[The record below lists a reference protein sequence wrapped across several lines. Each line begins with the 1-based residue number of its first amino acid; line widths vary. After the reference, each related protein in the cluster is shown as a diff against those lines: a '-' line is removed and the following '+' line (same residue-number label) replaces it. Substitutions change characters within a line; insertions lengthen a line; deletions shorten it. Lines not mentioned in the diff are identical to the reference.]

1 METIIFSTKFAC
13 PESGFT
19 IEEIEPRLFSFN
31 SPYGACEECEGIGIK
46 LNVDPKLVVP
56 DEKKTIAD
64 GLAAAEKGQQSLENA
79 KVEIDKLLLGGKD
92 EAKNIISMAE
102 KRADDIVDEANQK
115 AAQESLNK
123 IKIAEQEIE
132 QLANKVKSDLKNDL
146 SALVIEGTQSI
157 LKKEVDKKAHDQ
169 IIEDLIRRI

>member
-1 METIIFSTKFAC
+1 MNINLTLIGQAISFAIFVWFCMKYVWPPITSALEK
-13 PESGFT
+13 
-19 IEEIEPRLFSFN
+19 R
-31 SPYGACEECEGIGIK
+31 
-46 LNVDPKLVVP
+46 
-56 DEKKTIAD
+56 KKTIAD

-79 KVEIDKLLLGGKD
+79 KVEIDKLLSGGKD

>member
-1 METIIFSTKFAC
+1 MNNRYINSFIFLLLIISLVVINSNQENVITT
-13 PESGFT
+13 E
-19 IEEIEPRLFSFN
+19 EEIIVN
-31 SPYGACEECEGIGIK
+31 
-46 LNVDPKLVVP
+46 
-56 DEKKTIAD
+56 
-64 GLAAAEKGQQSLENA
+64 
-79 KVEIDKLLLGGKD
+79 KD

>member
-1 METIIFSTKFAC
+1 MNINLTLIGQAISFAIFVWFCMKYVWPPITSALEK
-13 PESGFT
+13 
-19 IEEIEPRLFSFN
+19 R
-31 SPYGACEECEGIGIK
+31 
-46 LNVDPKLVVP
+46 
-56 DEKKTIAD
+56 KKTIAD

-115 AAQESLNK
+115 AVQESLNK

>member
-1 METIIFSTKFAC
+1 MNINLTLIGQAISFAIFVWFCMKYVWPPITSALEK
-13 PESGFT
+13 
-19 IEEIEPRLFSFN
+19 R
-31 SPYGACEECEGIGIK
+31 
-46 LNVDPKLVVP
+46 
-56 DEKKTIAD
+56 KKTIAD

-92 EAKNIISMAE
+92 EAKNIINMAE

-157 LKKEVDKKAHDQ
+157 LKKEVDNV
-169 IIEDLIRRI
+169 

>member
-1 METIIFSTKFAC
+1 MNINLTLIGQAISFAIFVWFCMKYVWPPITSALEK
-13 PESGFT
+13 G
-19 IEEIEPRLFSFN
+19 
-31 SPYGACEECEGIGIK
+31 
-46 LNVDPKLVVP
+46 
-56 DEKKTIAD
+56 KKTIAD